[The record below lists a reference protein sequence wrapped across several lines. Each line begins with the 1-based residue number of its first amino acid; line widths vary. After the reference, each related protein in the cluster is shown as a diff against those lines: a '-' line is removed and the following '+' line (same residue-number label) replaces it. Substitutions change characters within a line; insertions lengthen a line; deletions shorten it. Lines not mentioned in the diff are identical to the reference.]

1 MRRGCLNC
9 WAYFEKETD
18 EDTLTT
24 LRKHQEKC
32 TKEKPFRNDRTA
44 DGYDDF

>member
-18 EDTLTT
+18 KET
-24 LRKHQEKC
+24 LRALREHQGNC
-32 TKEKPFRNDRTA
+32 TKEEPFRDDETA
-44 DGYDDF
+44 EGYDDF